1 MRNVTFLL
9 VSALLVLSCGS
20 AAWAIPT
27 TIVIRVMAKDAKFVG
42 TEMGGVQITLRDAET
57 GEVLAQGLTDG
68 TSGATPLIMKDGHAR
83 REILSDAKSAKF
95 SATLDLGEPRR
106 ITVTATGPSSPKQ
119 AATAVSSTQWVVP
132 GKNIDG
138 GDGWV
143 LELPGFAVSALDPPA
158 DINLAT
164 TGKIPVHVPVHV
176 NVRMMCGCPITPN
189 GQWDANKLE
198 IAAIVTRGG
207 KTLRTIPLSYAGKP
221 SEFVGDIDVADKGEY
236 EVTVYAYD
244 PADGNTG
251 LDRFTVT
258 VR

>member
-1 MRNVTFLL
+1 MRNFKMLFA
-9 VSALLVLSCGS
+9 SALLVSLCGS
-20 AAWAIPT
+20 AACATPT
-27 TIVIRVMAKDAKFVG
+27 SIVIRIMAKDAKFVG

-57 GEVLAQGLTDG
+57 GEVLAQGLTEG
-68 TSGATPLIMKDGHAR
+68 ASGSTPLIMKEGRAR
-83 REILSDAKSAKF
+83 HDVLSDAKSAKF
-95 SATLDLGEPRR
+95 SATLDLDRPRR
-106 ITVTATGPSSPKQ
+106 VMVTATGPSSPKQ
-119 AATAVSSTQWVVP
+119 AANTVSSTQWVLP

-158 DINLAT
+158 EINLAAT
-164 TGKIPVHVPVHV
+164 QKIGVHAKVT
-176 NVRMMCGCPITPN
+176 MMCGCPITPN

-198 IAAIVTRGG
+198 IAAVLAQGG
-207 KTLRTIPLSYAGKP
+207 KNLRTIPLSYAGKP
-221 SEFVGDIDVADKGEY
+221 SEFGGDIDVADKGEY

-258 VR
+258 VK